1 MILIWSLPIWSR
13 GFIWEIFR
21 GSRSL
26 GLENIIKPFL
36 GQQTKK
42 KRLYH
47 LWTNVLIL
55 VLMVLIE
62 FFSFISIVTKKVKFK
77 IQSLNKY
84 IKSCKLKIRHF
95 RSKIIKMIT
104 RVNSRI
110 CTNYPLHSRFSR
122 IRQWSFSWKF
132 LKIVCIWMRKNPRI

>member
-1 MILIWSLPIWSR
+1 MISGLYLRNFSR
-13 GFIWEIFR
+13 FSVIGPRKHHKTI
-21 GSRSL
+21 SRSTDE
-26 GLENIIKPFL
+26 EN
-36 GQQTKK
+36 
-42 KRLYH
+42 H